1 MSKMKNNNIKHN
13 GLAHVH
19 TFTFQEGERR
29 VFRIPENI
37 STAEWAQKY
46 RMVVDG
52 GRKSPWR
59 NEMSPCAYGIM
70 DTLDKPFVREV
81 YVQAPPQT
89 VKTQAI
95 LNYLMRRI
103 DQVPTSAMLVM
114 PDENL
119 TRRIFKRRLLPSIE
133 ATPRTKAMLSPRAE
147 DTTRHNILFIN
158 GMDITGAWAG
168 SAAAMASDA
177 MELLILDEMNKY
189 PPAQNNEPNAFDAA
203 KARTNSFPFTYK
215 IYGGSTPTGE
225 DGLITLVIKKR
236 ADEIRYY
243 YARCPIC
250 GEGQRMLWDN
260 ISWGN
265 TRDPREVMRKRLA
278 VYNCQAC
285 GMAWDDTLRDRA
297 VADMMKTGWRADNP
311 IERPRVVAFKLQ
323 SWYVQS
329 MSESVAAFLE
339 GQDDPQ
345 KLKSW
350 VTQHCAEEW
359 KEKVVRKTENAVL
372 ERKSIYPALMVPP
385 DVVGL
390 TCGIDTQKNGFWFV
404 VRGLEE
410 DLTSHLMQYGYLM
423 NWPDVE
429 TLLYKTEYKIHGS
442 ENTMGIWRAGIDVG
456 GGESSSSDWSRTEE
470 VYQWIRQ
477 QPSGA
482 AQRVFGIKGASHVT
496 ALAAK
501 RIKVTKIDTLPSTQ
515 KLILGGLE
523 LRLLDTSQYKG
534 LIHFRL
540 GRKEAVG
547 EELAQSQRF
556 YVHAD
561 VGLDYVKQLLS
572 EEWRMGKGKK
582 PEWKQTYYQNH
593 LLDCEVIAAACADAE
608 WLPSLQML
616 AMYLK
621 RNNELNQIPEEKKR
635 PIIER
640 STTLRW

>member
-1 MSKMKNNNIKHN
+1 MRSKNISHN
-13 GLAHVH
+13 VSHDGR
-19 TFTFQEGERR
+19 FSFQPGERR

-37 STAEWAQKY
+37 STAEWAQRH
-46 RMVVDG
+46 RMVIDG

-59 NEMSPCAYGIM
+59 NELSPCAYGIM
-70 DTLDKPFVREV
+70 DILDKPFIREV

-89 VKTQAI
+89 VKTQTI

-103 DQVPTSAMLVM
+103 DQGPTSAMLVM

-133 ATPRTKAMLSPRAE
+133 ATPRTKAMLSSRAE

-177 MELLILDEMNKY
+177 MELVILDEMNKY
-189 PPAQNNEPNAFDAA
+189 PPPQNNEPNAFDAA

-225 DGLITLVIKKR
+225 EGLITQVIRKR

-243 YARCPIC
+243 YVKCPIC
-250 GEGQRMLWDN
+250 GEEQRMTWDH
-260 ISWGN
+260 ISWGT
-265 TRDPREVMRKRLA
+265 TRDPRKVMREKLA
-278 VYNCQAC
+278 HYNCRAC
-285 GMAWDDTLRDRA
+285 GMQWDDAMRDRA
-297 VADMMKTGWRADNP
+297 VLATIKTGWRAEEPTD
-311 IERPRVVAFKLQ
+311 RPRAVAFKLQ

-329 MSESVAAFLE
+329 MSEAVAAFLE
-339 GQDDPQ
+339 GQDDPE
-345 KLKSW
+345 KLKTW

-359 KEKVVRKTENAVL
+359 KEKVVKKTENAVL
-372 ERKSIYPALMVPP
+372 ERKSIYPALIVPP

-390 TCGIDTQKNGFWFV
+390 TAGIDAQKNGFWFL
-404 VRGLEE
+404 VRGWEE
-410 DLTSHLMQYGYLM
+410 DLTSYLIQYGYLT
-423 NWPDVE
+423 NWADIE

-442 ENTMGIWRAGIDVG
+442 ENTMGIWRAGIDTG
-456 GGESSSSDWSRTEE
+456 GGESSSSDWSRSEE
-470 VYQWIRQ
+470 IYQWIRQ
-477 QPSGA
+477 QPSGS
-482 AQRVFGIKGASHVT
+482 AQRIFGIKGASHVS

-501 RIKVTKIDTLPSTQ
+501 RIKVTKIDVLPSTQ
-515 KLILGGLE
+515 KLIPGGLE

-540 GRKEAVG
+540 GRKEAMG
-547 EELAQSQRF
+547 EEPAQSQRF

-572 EEWRMGKGKK
+572 EEWRMGKAKK
-582 PEWKQTYYQNH
+582 HEWKQIYYQNH

-616 AMYLK
+616 ATYLRHNK
-621 RNNELNQIPEEKKR
+621 ALGEIPIQKK
-635 PIIER
+635 R
-640 STTLRW
+640 STTDRPPISRW

>member
-1 MSKMKNNNIKHN
+1 MKNNNIKHN

>member
-404 VRGLEE
+404 VRGWEE
-410 DLTSHLMQYGYLM
+410 DLTSHLIQYGYLM

>member
-1 MSKMKNNNIKHN
+1 MKNNNIKHN

-404 VRGLEE
+404 VRGWEE
-410 DLTSHLMQYGYLM
+410 DLTSHLIQYGYLM